1 MEHWRLHHPMHWQ
14 RDIETTF
21 FKCTRWQLEETLDPG
36 ICPYHYHCYSTY
48 PGDYPSFIDI
58 LVFAFVAA
66 SFFST
71 VVLSLMEMLP
81 GRRQSELERRRRYL
95 LPSGPISLPVMLLI
109 LAKGHRIN
117 TLFPIISTGP
127 AILQLIRASALAFE
141 SETDSDIRYLILE
154 SSTISGA
161 IHAALFLD
169 SVVLPYYT
177 GLDALVSSTF
187 SGECKS
193 CICRKRTLV
202 AGGTLILYR
211 ALSVTTTLV
220 VCTLCSRIS

>member
-36 ICPYHYHCYSTY
+36 ICPYHYYCYSTY
-48 PGDYPSFIDI
+48 HGDYPSFIDI

-71 VVLSLMEMLP
+71 VVLSLMEILP
-81 GRRQSELERRRRYL
+81 GRRQSELECRRRYL

-109 LAKGHRIN
+109 LAKGRRIN

-127 AILQLIRASALAFE
+127 AILQLIRVSALAFE
-141 SETDSDIRYLILE
+141 SETDSDIRRVHVLYLQKEDLG
-154 SSTISGA
+154 SGWNSDPLPG
-161 IHAALFLD
+161 IVSHHDSGCLYFVLKNFLQ
-169 SVVLPYYT
+169 
-177 GLDALVSSTF
+177 
-187 SGECKS
+187 
-193 CICRKRTLV
+193 I
-202 AGGTLILYR
+202 GT
-211 ALSVTTTLV
+211 AT
-220 VCTLCSRIS
+220 